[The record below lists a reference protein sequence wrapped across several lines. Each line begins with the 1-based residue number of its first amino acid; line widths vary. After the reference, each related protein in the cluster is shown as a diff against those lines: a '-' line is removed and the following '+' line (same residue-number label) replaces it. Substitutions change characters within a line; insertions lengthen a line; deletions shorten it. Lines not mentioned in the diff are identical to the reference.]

1 MSMNQRDIYDFIRS
15 LKNYPLTLQQ
25 KKSLRGQ
32 SLAGDLV
39 GAIKGLNRISMQN
52 HFLKKEF

>member
-1 MSMNQRDIYDFIRS
+1 MNQRDIYDFIRS